1 VITISIILFW
11 VLSQQKEP
19 TTTPT
24 ITDYSI
30 VYDGFRFYDV
40 YWKVQNNDT
49 VTATINSGGS
59 DYTGITYLSKT
70 IEIVAGSTTPYT
82 TIYATATAT
91 GKSISAQA
99 SQYVEV

>member
-1 VITISIILFW
+1 M
-11 VLSQQKEP
+11 
-19 TTTPT
+19 
-24 ITDYSI
+24 
-30 VYDGFRFYDV
+30 
-40 YWKVQNNDT
+40 
-49 VTATINSGGS
+49 TATINSGGS